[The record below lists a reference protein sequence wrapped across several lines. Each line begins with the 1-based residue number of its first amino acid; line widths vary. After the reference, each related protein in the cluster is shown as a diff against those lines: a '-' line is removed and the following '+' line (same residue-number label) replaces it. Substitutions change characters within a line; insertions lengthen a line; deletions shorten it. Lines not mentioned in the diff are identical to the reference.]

1 MQLAAFFAG
10 RAFTRGC
17 VGYVHA
23 IGHGIGGLYGLPHGK
38 VMAVLLP
45 YVLEVYGSY
54 AEERLAELAD
64 ACGIMDGERAA
75 EAVSD
80 REKAIAFINW
90 IRSVDRQLTI
100 PEKLRCIK
108 AEDVPTIARWAAEEA
123 NPLYPVPKILGREE
137 LEKLIIQ
144 IAGSPEK

>member
-1 MQLAAFFAG
+1 
-10 RAFTRGC
+10 
-17 VGYVHA
+17 
-23 IGHGIGGLYGLPHGK
+23 
-38 VMAVLLP
+38 MAVLLP

-64 ACGIMDGERAA
+64 ACGIMDGEGRK
-75 EAVSD
+75 AVSD